1 MESINSIRTNLRK
14 HNTHSSSYKIIKDFA
29 IATTACFVMKNTNPI
44 TAFEILQE
52 KFPSES
58 RKIIYDHIVAYSY
71 MEQEK
76 LLGKMLYPGELV
88 RINPLYYLLVPKM
101 DFDKIFYT
109 TSDTLFPSLKENAVH
124 ECDFYNIEQIVELGE
139 EKFIFDLNDGVFS
152 EAFSLV
158 SDKAK
163 THFKKDYEK
172 ILSNEEKRFIQTD
185 ENINIWNLYGS
196 LRSSING
203 IKDTYYKGQITS
215 LLSLENRLGQNS
227 DKTGKYS
234 FWLNSKSGSVISK
247 KDISEIFSKIMLNIG
262 AKNSRDD
269 FLENPQNFGDKDL
282 VKINDSFIKLLTIER
297 EIYKR
302 VMDKNFLPFKDE
314 RSMEARAVEPNK
326 KRTK

>member
-1 MESINSIRTNLRK
+1 M
-14 HNTHSSSYKIIKDFA
+14 
-29 IATTACFVMKNTNPI
+29 
-44 TAFEILQE
+44 
-52 KFPSES
+52 
-58 RKIIYDHIVAYSY
+58 
-71 MEQEK
+71 
-76 LLGKMLYPGELV
+76 
-88 RINPLYYLLVPKM
+88 
-101 DFDKIFYT
+101 
-109 TSDTLFPSLKENAVH
+109 
-124 ECDFYNIEQIVELGE
+124 
-139 EKFIFDLNDGVFS
+139 
-152 EAFSLV
+152 
-158 SDKAK
+158 
-163 THFKKDYEK
+163 
-172 ILSNEEKRFIQTD
+172 
-185 ENINIWNLYGS
+185 
-196 LRSSING
+196 
-203 IKDTYYKGQITS
+203 
-215 LLSLENRLGQNS
+215 SLENRLGQNS